1 MINYNCKDINTI
13 NFNVSIDE
21 CFSELRPHPKFKDC
35 TFDNYHDDAAY
46 PSQAALKELLRSISN
61 KEKKA
66 KKRSFFSKKQK
77 HEKIAKNIYIDGTY
91 GIGKTHLL
99 SACFHNFKGSKAFMS
114 FLELTYF
121 MNYSGLEKTI
131 EYFKPID
138 LLLIDEFDL
147 DDPATT
153 RMAARFIDSIND
165 STTIITTSNRLP
177 KELGGGKFDTTQFAR
192 ELGIISNTF
201 DTITVEGKSFRIN
214 LAAWQAVF
222 SNKSF
227 QEVAETYEPKK
238 DKLLV
243 DFNDLMVTLQNN
255 HPFKFFVIPKTF
267 DAVFITGFKPFTKIN
282 DALRFTIFIDH
293 CYYHDTKLFF
303 NGQINENI
311 FPQELMETSFERQFL
326 RCNSRLDEL
335 GLFFKD

>member
-1 MINYNCKDINTI
+1 MINYNCKYINTI

-21 CFSELRPHPKFKDC
+21 CFKELCPHPKFATC
-35 TFDNYHDDAAY
+35 TFDNYHSDDTY
-46 PSQAALKELLRSISN
+46 PSQAMLKEKLYNISN
-61 KEKKA
+61 KTKK
-66 KKRSFFSKKQK
+66 KQNYLFFSKKS
-77 HEKIAKNIYIDGTY
+77 KINKISKNIYIDGTY

-99 SACFHNFKGSKAFMS
+99 SACFHNFKSSKAFMS

-121 MNYSGLEKTI
+121 MNFSGLEKTI

-153 RMAARFIDSIND
+153 RMAARFIESINNN
-165 STTIITTSNRLP
+165 TTIITTSNRLP

-214 LAAWQAVF
+214 LATWQAVF
-222 SNKSF
+222 SSQAFNDVLESYK
-227 QEVAETYEPKK
+227 PKR

-243 DFNDLMVTLQNN
+243 DFDELMNKLQEN
-255 HPFKFFVIPKTF
+255 HPFKFFVIPKTC
-267 DAVFITGFKPFTKIN
+267 DAIFIQNFKPFTSLN

-303 NGQINENI
+303 NTEIKDNI
-311 FPQELMETSFERQFL
+311 FSKEIIETSFERQFL

-335 GLFFKD
+335 GLFFKN

>member
-1 MINYNCKDINTI
+1 MINYNYKDINII

-21 CFSELRPHPKFKDC
+21 CFNELRPHPKFKDC
-35 TFDNYHDDAAY
+35 TFESYHDDKAY
-46 PSQAALKELLRSISN
+46 PSQAELKEILRNISN
-61 KEKKA
+61 SQKK
-66 KKRSFFSKKQK
+66 KTKRSFFSKKQK
-77 HEKIAKNIYIDGTY
+77 EHKIAKNIYIDGTY

-99 SACFHNFKGSKAFMS
+99 SACFHNFKGTKAFLS

-121 MNYSGLEKTI
+121 MNFLGLEKTI
-131 EYFKPID
+131 EFFKPID

-153 RMAARFIDSIND
+153 RMVARFIESINNE
-165 STTIITTSNRLP
+165 TTIITTSNRLP

-192 ELGIISNTF
+192 ELGVISNTF

-214 LAAWQAVF
+214 LASWQAVY

-227 QEVAETYEPKK
+227 SDVLNSYEAKR

-243 DFNDLMVTLQNN
+243 DFNDLMKKLQDN
-255 HPFKFFVIPKTF
+255 HPFKFFVIPKNF
-267 DAVFITGFKPFTKIN
+267 DAIFIENFKPFTQLN

-303 NGQINENI
+303 NCEINEDI
-311 FPQELMETSFERQFL
+311 FSKEIMETSFERQFL

-335 GLFFKD
+335 GLFFKE

>member
-1 MINYNCKDINTI
+1 MINHNYKDINTI

-21 CFSELRPHPKFKDC
+21 CFNELRPHPKFKDC
-35 TFDNYHDDAAY
+35 TFDSYHDDKAY
-46 PSQAALKELLRSISN
+46 PSQAALKEILRNISN
-61 KEKKA
+61 TQKK
-66 KKRSFFSKKQK
+66 KQKRSFFSKKQK
-77 HEKIAKNIYIDGTY
+77 ENKIAKNIYIDGTY

-99 SACFHNFKGSKAFMS
+99 AACFHNFKGSKAFMS

-121 MNYSGLEKTI
+121 MNFSGLEKTI
-131 EYFKPID
+131 EFFKPID

-153 RMAARFIDSIND
+153 RMAARFIESINNN
-165 STTIITTSNRLP
+165 TTIITTSNRLP

-214 LAAWQAVF
+214 LASWQAVY

-227 QEVAETYEPKK
+227 NDVLNSYEAKCGI
-238 DKLLV
+238 LLV
-243 DFNDLMVTLQNN
+243 DFYDLILKLQEN

-267 DAVFITGFKPFTKIN
+267 DAVFIKNFKPFTKLN

-303 NGQINENI
+303 DGEITEDI
-311 FPQELMETSFERQFL
+311 FPKEIMETSFERQFL

-335 GLFFKD
+335 GLFFKE

>member
-1 MINYNCKDINTI
+1 MINYNCKDINTL
-13 NFNVSIDE
+13 NFNVSIDD
-21 CFSELRPHPKFKDC
+21 CFSELLPHPKFKDC

-153 RMAARFIDSIND
+153 RMAARFIDSINEG
-165 STTIITTSNRLP
+165 TTIITTSNRLP

-201 DTITVEGKSFRIN
+201 DTITVEIKSVRIN
-214 LAAWQAVF
+214 
-222 SNKSF
+222 
-227 QEVAETYEPKK
+227 
-238 DKLLV
+238 
-243 DFNDLMVTLQNN
+243 
-255 HPFKFFVIPKTF
+255 
-267 DAVFITGFKPFTKIN
+267 
-282 DALRFTIFIDH
+282 
-293 CYYHDTKLFF
+293 
-303 NGQINENI
+303 
-311 FPQELMETSFERQFL
+311 
-326 RCNSRLDEL
+326 
-335 GLFFKD
+335 

>member
-1 MINYNCKDINTI
+1 MKKKKNEKKIIQK
-13 NFNVSIDE
+13 
-21 CFSELRPHPKFKDC
+21 KK
-35 TFDNYHDDAAY
+35 
-46 PSQAALKELLRSISN
+46 K
-61 KEKKA
+61 KKKKA

-77 HEKIAKNIYIDGTY
+77 SEKIVKNIYIDGTY

-165 STTIITTSNRLP
+165 NTTIITTSNRLP

-227 QEVAETYEPKK
+227 QEAAKTYEPKK

-243 DFNDLMVTLQNN
+243 DFNDLMETLQNN

>member
-1 MINYNCKDINTI
+1 MINYNEKNSNTI
-13 NFNVSIDE
+13 NFNVSIEE
-21 CFSELRPHPKFKDC
+21 CFTELSPHPKFKDC
-35 TFDNYHDDAAY
+35 TFDSYHDDKNY

-61 KEKKA
+61 TA
-66 KKRSFFSKKQK
+66 KKPQKKSFFFRKN
-77 HEKIAKNIYIDGTY
+77 EPNKIAKNIYIDGTY

-99 SACFHNFKGSKAFMS
+99 SSCFHSYKGTKAFMS

-131 EYFKPID
+131 EFFKPID

-153 RMAARFIDSIND
+153 RMAARFIESINNN
-165 STTIITTSNRLP
+165 TTIITTSNRLP
-177 KELGGGKFDTTQFAR
+177 KELGGGKFDTEQFAR

-214 LAAWQAVF
+214 LASWQAVY

-227 QEVAETYEPKK
+227 QEVLNTYDAKRG
-238 DKLLV
+238 KLV
-243 DFNDLMVTLQNN
+243 IDFDDLILQLCNN
-255 HPFKFFVIPKTF
+255 HPFKFFVIPKNY
-267 DAVFITGFKPFTKIN
+267 DAVFINNFKPFTKLN
-282 DALRFTIFIDH
+282 DALRFTSFIDH
-293 CYYHDTKLFF
+293 CYYHDTKIFF
-303 NGQINENI
+303 NNKIDESI
-311 FPQELMETSFERQFL
+311 FPKEIMETTFERQFL

-335 GLFFKD
+335 GIFFKE